1 MTLKKLTWRYF
12 LTNFLIVLVSMAIT
26 MWYSTSTFD
35 KMYLQNTIEDAYARA
50 WLLKRDFIR
59 YYKSPDFNKTGI
71 DSLCKVIG
79 KEISTRITVI
89 LPSGKVIGD
98 SEKDPEQM
106 ENHSDRPEVR
116 QAITGANG
124 VQQRYSTTLHQNMLY
139 IAIPM
144 ESGGPILRLAVPLS
158 KIQKHEML
166 FYSKLAIG
174 ALILLVILSFAGFF
188 IFKELSKPIEVIKA
202 GAQRFASG
210 DFAFK
215 LSIPPDQELSEL
227 AHSLNSMAA
236 SLNERINTITTQ
248 RNELN
253 AILSGMS
260 EGVIAVDNKERII
273 SMNPA
278 AQRFFNLSISSVKGK
293 WLNEVVRNSELQS
306 FLSKLFSND
315 PVTETSIVL
324 PLPGTQCHLQIH
336 GSVLRELSGNISGAV
351 LVINNVT
358 RLHQLEK
365 IRKDFVSNVSHEL
378 RTPLTSIK
386 GFVETILNNNY
397 GINDDVK
404 HFLEIISKKTDHLCS
419 MVNDILSLS
428 SIERDHEHKE
438 ICFARTDIGLLLDDS
453 IRTCQSHAASKH
465 ITVEKSCEPAL
476 FAFVNQQLMEQAVIN
491 LIDNAIK
498 YSNDNKTVIVT
509 AVKQDG
515 EIVISVIDQGIGIAQ
530 EHLDRIFERFYRVD
544 KARSRKLG
552 GTGLGLSIV
561 KNIAITHGGRATV
574 HSEINKGSTF
584 RIHFPIDK

>member
-1 MTLKKLTWRYF
+1 MTLKKLTWRFF
-12 LTNFLIVLVSMAIT
+12 LTNFLIVLVSTSFTI
-26 MWYSTSTFD
+26 WYSSNTFD
-35 KMYLQNTIEDAYARA
+35 KMYVQNTIDDAYARA
-50 WLLKRDFIR
+50 WLLKRDFGR
-59 YYKSPDFNKTGI
+59 YYKSPAFSDTGI

-79 KEISTRITVI
+79 KAISTRITFI

-106 ENHSDRPEVR
+106 ENHSDRPEVKR
-116 QAITGANG
+116 AMTGENG
-124 VQQRYSTTLHQNMLY
+124 LQQRYSTTLHQNMLY

-144 ESGGPILRLAVPLS
+144 ESGGPILRLAIPLS

-166 FYSKLAIG
+166 FYSRMAFSALLLLLLLA
-174 ALILLVILSFAGFF
+174 FAGYF
-188 IFKELSKPIEVIKA
+188 IFKKLSKPIEVIKA

-215 LSIPPDQELSEL
+215 LSIPPDQDLSEL
-227 AHSLNSMAA
+227 AQSLNSMAA
-236 SLNERINTITTQ
+236 SLNERINIITKQ

-260 EGVIAVDNKERII
+260 EGVIAVDSKERII

-278 AQRFFNLSISSVKGK
+278 AQRFFDLSISSVKGK
-293 WLNEVVRNSELQS
+293 WLNEVVRNSELQN
-306 FLSKLFSND
+306 FLSNLFSKD

-324 PLPGTQCHLQIH
+324 QQPGSQFHLQIH
-336 GSVLRELSGNISGAV
+336 GSVLKEVSGSISGAV

-397 GINDDVK
+397 GLSDDVK

-419 MVNDILSLS
+419 MVDDILSLS
-428 SIERDHEHKE
+428 SIERDQEHKE
-438 ICFARTDIGLLLDDS
+438 ISFSRTDIGALLEDA
-453 IRTCQSHAASKH
+453 IRTCQSHAVSRG
-465 ITVEKSCEPAL
+465 INVEKSCETGL
-476 FAFVNQQLMEQAVIN
+476 FALVNQQLMEQAIVN

-498 YSNDNKTVIVT
+498 YSNEGKTVRVSAI
-509 AVKQDG
+509 KQES
-515 EIVISVIDQGIGIAQ
+515 EIVISVIDQGIGIAP
-530 EHLDRIFERFYRVD
+530 EHLDRVFERFYRVD

-561 KNIAITHGGRATV
+561 KNIAIAHGGKATV
-574 HSEINKGSTF
+574 QSEISKGSTF
-584 RIHFPIDK
+584 RIHFPL